1 MALLLPI
8 VFIVGGIILLITGAE
23 ALIRGAGSIAKKL
36 AVPEIVIGLTVVA
49 LGTSAPELVINT
61 LAAYRGQHAIVFGN
75 IIGSNLANILLI
87 LGVAGLVRPL
97 SVLRNTVWKEI
108 PFVLLAT
115 GVMLALVYDSWHGG
129 VGDGQLSRIDG
140 LVLLV
145 LFGGFMAYT
154 FALTRTESS
163 TDHDVAVYP
172 GWASALMVV
181 GGMGG
186 LFAGGHLTVEGAI
199 DVARHLGV
207 SEKLIACTIVAVGT
221 SLPELVTSAVAARR
235 GRCDI
240 AVGNVVGSCVF
251 NVLMVLGISALVNP
265 VDYSSAFNVDAGVL
279 MAASLVLFITMFTGR
294 RRMLDRWE
302 AALMLAGY
310 AGYIGYAIY
319 RR

>member
-8 VFIVGGIILLITGAE
+8 VFIAGGITLLIVGAE
-23 ALIRGAGSIAKKL
+23 ALVRGAGSIAKKL

-61 LAAYRGQHAIVFGN
+61 LAAARSQHAIVFGN

-87 LGVAGLVRPL
+87 LGVAGLLRPL
-97 SVLRNTVWKEI
+97 SVLKNTVWKEI

-115 GVMLALVYDSWHGG
+115 GVMLVLVCDTWQGARSH
-129 VGDGQLSRIDG
+129 GQLSRADG
-140 LVLLV
+140 LVLLA
-145 LFGGFMAYT
+145 LFGVFMAYA
-154 FALTRTESS
+154 FKLSRGESS
-163 TDHDVAVYP
+163 SEHDVATYP
-172 GWASALMVV
+172 GWASGLMVV
-181 GGMGG
+181 GGMAG
-186 LFAGGHLTVEGAI
+186 LFVGGHLTVEGAI

-240 AVGNVVGSCVF
+240 AVGNVVGSCIF
-251 NVLMVLGISALVNP
+251 NILMVLGISALVRP
-265 VDYSSAFNVDAGVL
+265 VDYSSDFNVDAGVL
-279 MAASLVLFITMFTGR
+279 VAASLVLFVTMFTGKKR
-294 RRMLDRWE
+294 VLDRWQ

-310 AGYIGYAIY
+310 AGYISYAVY
-319 RR
+319 AR